1 MDQPIKSFTSDFLDK
16 IEQFKPGYEIRSM
29 GIVSEAGDG
38 IAQVK
43 GLAEIRSQEL
53 VQFENGVMG
62 IAFNLEKETV
72 GVTILGEYSKVAEGM
87 RVYSTGRIAS
97 VPVGDGLVGRVIN
110 ALGEPLDGKGPIV
123 FSEYKPI
130 ERIAPGVIERQDVDT
145 PVQTGIITI
154 DASIPIG
161 RGQRELIIGDRQTGK
176 TAIAIDAIINQKGK
190 NLICIYVAIG
200 QKKSAVARTI
210 ATLERFGAMD
220 HTIVVVA
227 AADESA
233 ALQYISPYSG
243 CTIGEYFMESG
254 RDALVVYDDLS
265 KHAWAYRQVSL
276 LLRRPP
282 GREAYPGDLF
292 YLHSRLLERAARLS
306 TDYVIVPKEMGNSE
320 IKLDNDFQGEIFR
333 GPQSHE
339 LAEKALANLENSEK
353 YTVSKVHGTGGS
365 LTALPIIETLLG
377 DVSAYV
383 PTNVISI
390 TDGQIY
396 LESNLFNA
404 GIRPAVNSG
413 ISVSRVGGSAQTKA
427 MKQVAGRLRLDMAS
441 FRDLAAFAQFGAD
454 LDKAT
459 QDQLNRG
466 LRLQEILKQPQYE
479 PMDLSDQVIILFAGV
494 NGFTDKIP
502 VERLKE
508 YQAGLLKYLAASN
521 PDIGRDIEKEKRILK
536 ETETKLKEAILVFNS
551 SWK

>member
-1 MDQPIKSFTSDFLDK
+1 MDQPIKSFTSDFLNK

-29 GIVSEAGDG
+29 GIITEAGDG
-38 IAQVK
+38 IAQAK
-43 GLAEIRSQEL
+43 GLADIRSQEL

-62 IAFNLEKETV
+62 IAFNLERDSV
-72 GVTILGEYSKVAEGM
+72 GITILGEYSKVSEGM

-97 VPVGDGLVGRVIN
+97 VPVGDGLIGRVIN

-130 ERIAPGVIERQDVDT
+130 EKIAPGVIERQDVDT

-190 NLICIYVAIG
+190 DLICIYVAIG

-210 ATLERFGAMD
+210 ATLDRFGAMD

-306 TDYVIVPKEMGNSE
+306 TDYVIIPKENGNLE
-320 IKLDNDFQGEIFR
+320 ITLEKEYQGEIFR

-339 LAEKALANLENSEK
+339 LAEKALAKLENSENFR
-353 YTVSKVHGTGGS
+353 VSKVRGTGGS

-413 ISVSRVGGSAQTKA
+413 ISVSRVGGAAQTKA

-521 PDIGRDIEKEKRILK
+521 PEVGKEIDKEKKITK
-536 ETETKLKEAILVFNS
+536 ETESKLKEAIQVFNS